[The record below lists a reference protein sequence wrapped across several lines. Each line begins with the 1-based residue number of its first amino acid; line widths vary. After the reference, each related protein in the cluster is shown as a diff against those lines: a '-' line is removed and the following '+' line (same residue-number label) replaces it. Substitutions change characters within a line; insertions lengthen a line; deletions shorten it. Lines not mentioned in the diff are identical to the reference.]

1 MQAQYLKGSKVLTV
15 VIFLSI
21 LGLLALLCLSHFF
34 ILSRAISTVQPT
46 LPKVVAHR
54 ANNYKQIS
62 SIALPNASS
71 LVFDG
76 AYLDEAES
84 RYYLADRDN
93 KSIDVLDL
101 KTNTFLYS
109 IPGPFTGEE
118 HNKNGPNH
126 VLRVAPD
133 LLAVSNGDG
142 TVVFLSTQTKQVVGI
157 TPKLGELRADA
168 MAFDEADHLLAVV
181 NGDDEIPVVSFI
193 DTSKVSQNEFPM
205 TRLTFPEAATTG
217 DTHGLDDI
225 EFADGRFFLS
235 VTGASTHPYGAV
247 YVLQH
252 DTSTKKVTRRREYS
266 LPYVCNPNGL
276 AIGAHAQLGL
286 ACSTGNSQILDLKT
300 GKAILVPNTDSGDF
314 VAYTHEHFFF
324 ANSNELSTDSATLAI
339 AKADG
344 QLIQQIALTDKS
356 HTVTASPTTGKIYV
370 PQQGLGIVIYG
381 Q

>member
-1 MQAQYLKGSKVLTV
+1 MQAQYLKGSKTLTV

-46 LPKVVAHR
+46 LPKAVAHR
-54 ANNYKQIS
+54 AGNYKQIR

-101 KTNTFLYS
+101 KANTFLYS

-118 HNKNGPNH
+118 HKKNGPNH

-133 LLAVSNGDG
+133 LLAASNGDG
-142 TVVFLSTQTKQVVGI
+142 TVVFLSTQAKQVVGI

-181 NGDDEIPVVSFI
+181 NGNDEIPVVSFI
-193 DTSKVSQNEFPM
+193 DISKVSQNEFPM

-217 DTHGLDDI
+217 DARGLDDI

-247 YVLQH
+247 YVLRP
-252 DTSTKKVTRRREYS
+252 DTSTKKVTRQREYS

-276 AIGAHAQLGL
+276 AMGAHAQLGL
-286 ACSTGNSQILDLKT
+286 ACSAGNSHGHRQ
-300 GKAILVPNTDSGDF
+300 
-314 VAYTHEHFFF
+314 HR
-324 ANSNELSTDSATLAI
+324 NS
-339 AKADG
+339 
-344 QLIQQIALTDKS
+344 
-356 HTVTASPTTGKIYV
+356 
-370 PQQGLGIVIYG
+370 
-381 Q
+381 